1 MFQVLSPRL
10 ARFGLVAASA
20 LALLGG
26 AGSSERVLAADRD
39 WPARV
44 TASYKVAFNGFDI
57 GRFSFDA
64 EVRSG
69 RYVLDGNAEISALL
83 GAFKWQGLSR
93 ASGAVASQGAEPAA
107 YTFDFR
113 SSSKSGA
120 VKVAFKKGSVQ
131 TVSTSPPS
139 PPSEEI
145 VPVEPRHLTDV
156 LDPLS
161 AVLALTRAGAG
172 DPCRQRLPVFDGKQ
186 RFDLVMSPMG
196 ERQLVEKRPSGQP
209 GTLIICQMR
218 YQPIAGYKRGAET
231 EDLARTMKI
240 EIALR
245 PVPSANLMVP
255 HEIKIPTLV
264 GSAVLSLDR
273 MEIMTSNSDQIAF
286 VN

>member
-1 MFQVLSPRL
+1 MLQALSPRL
-10 ARFGLVAASA
+10 ARFGLVAAGAFA
-20 LALLGG
+20 LIGFS
-26 AGSSERVLAADRD
+26 GSNGPLLAAEHD

-44 TASYKVAFNGFDI
+44 TASYKIAFNGFDI

-93 ASGAVASQGAEPAA
+93 ASGAVAAQRAEPAA

-113 SSSKSGA
+113 SSSKTGA
-120 VKVAFKKGSVQ
+120 IKMAFKKGSVQ
-131 TVSTSPPS
+131 TVSASPPS
-139 PPSEEI
+139 PPSEDI
-145 VPVEPRHLTDV
+145 VPLESRHLKDV

-161 AVLALTRAGAG
+161 AVLALTRADAG

-186 RFDLVMSPMG
+186 RFDLVMSPLG
-196 ERQLVEKRPSGQP
+196 ERPLVEKRPSGQP
-209 GTLIICQMR
+209 GTLTVCEMR
-218 YQPIAGYKRGAET
+218 YQPIAGYKAGAET
-231 EDLARTMKI
+231 EELARTMKI

-273 MEIMTSNSDQIAF
+273 IEIMTSNSDQIAF
-286 VN
+286 AN

>member
-1 MFQVLSPRL
+1 MFQALSPRL
-10 ARFGLVAASA
+10 ARLGLVAASA
-20 LALLGG
+20 LALVGMS
-26 AGSSERVLAADRD
+26 GSSERVLAAGND

-44 TASYKVAFNGFDI
+44 TAAYKVAFNGFDI
-57 GRFSFDA
+57 GRFSFEA

-93 ASGAVASQGAEPAA
+93 ASGAVAAQAAEPTA

-113 SSSKSGA
+113 SGSKTGA
-120 VKVAFKKGSVQ
+120 VKMAFKKGSVQ

-139 PPSEEI
+139 PPSDEI
-145 VPVEPRHLTDV
+145 VPVEPRHLADV

-161 AVLALTRAGAG
+161 AVLALTRAGTA

-186 RFDLVMSPMG
+186 RFDLVMSPLG
-196 ERQLVEKRPSGQP
+196 ERPLVEKRPSGQP
-209 GTLIICQMR
+209 GVLTVCQMR
-218 YQPIAGYKRGAET
+218 YQPIAGYKRGSET

-264 GSAVLSLDR
+264 GSAVLTLDR
-273 MEIMTSNSDQIAF
+273 IEIMTSNSDQIAF

>member
-1 MFQVLSPRL
+1 MFQALSPRL
-10 ARFGLVAASA
+10 ARLGLAAASA
-20 LALLGG
+20 LALV
-26 AGSSERVLAADRD
+26 GSSGYAGTVEAADRD

-44 TASYKVAFNGFDI
+44 AASYKVAFNGFDI
-57 GRFSFDA
+57 GSFSFEA

-93 ASGAVASQGAEPAA
+93 ASGAIAAQGAEPTA

-113 SSSKSGA
+113 SSSKAGA
-120 VKVAFKKGSVQ
+120 IKMAFKKGGVQ
-131 TVSTSPPS
+131 TVTSTPPS
-139 PPSEEI
+139 LPSDDI
-145 VPVEPRHLTDV
+145 VPVEPRHLSGV

-161 AVLALTRAGAG
+161 AVLALTRAGTG

-186 RFDLVMSPMG
+186 RFDLVMSPLG
-196 ERQLVEKRPSGQP
+196 ERPLVEKRPSGQP
-209 GTLIICQMR
+209 GMLTVCQMQ
-218 YQPIAGYKRGAET
+218 YKPIAGYKRGPET

-245 PVPSANLMVP
+245 PIPSANLMVP

-273 MEIMTSNSDQIAF
+273 IEIITSNSDQIAF
-286 VN
+286 AN